1 LNRDHRLIRPTQP
14 HFDRRSL
21 ALAAVSGQ
29 INSCPIRAN
38 ARKMAARQTREASL
52 AEAYD
57 VTIVTVRPGTHPQAL
72 AVLGK
77 SLADDRNLLACWYS
91 DIGAVNQILII
102 RKAGDAAATLDARF
116 AALSA
121 VNPFGMSEYIVAM
134 AMDTYV
140 SFDFI
145 APLRPG
151 EFGPCYEVRSYVLKP
166 TGLAP
171 TIEAWRKSVPG
182 RMKISPV
189 LAAMTSVTG
198 AVTRFLHVWPY
209 KSFDE
214 RARLRAKAAADAV
227 WPPPGGPGHLVSQQ
241 VDIYLPAPFSPM
253 Q

>member
-1 LNRDHRLIRPTQP
+1 
-14 HFDRRSL
+14 
-21 ALAAVSGQ
+21 
-29 INSCPIRAN
+29 
-38 ARKMAARQTREASL
+38 
-52 AEAYD
+52 
-57 VTIVTVRPGTHPQAL
+57 
-72 AVLGK
+72 
-77 SLADDRNLLACWYS
+77 
-91 DIGAVNQILII
+91 
-102 RKAGDAAATLDARF
+102 
-116 AALSA
+116 
-121 VNPFGMSEYIVAM
+121 
-134 AMDTYV
+134 MDTYV

-166 TGLAP
+166 TGLEP
-171 TIEAWRKSVPG
+171 TIQAWRKAVPG

-214 RARLRAKAAADAV
+214 RARLRAKAAADGM

-253 Q
+253 K

>member
-1 LNRDHRLIRPTQP
+1 
-14 HFDRRSL
+14 
-21 ALAAVSGQ
+21 
-29 INSCPIRAN
+29 
-38 ARKMAARQTREASL
+38 MAEG
-52 AEAYD
+52 YD

-77 SLADDRNLLACWYS
+77 TLADDRNLLACWYS

-102 RKAGDAAATLDARF
+102 RKPADALATLDARF

-121 VNPFGMSEYIVAM
+121 PNPLGISEYIVAM

-140 SFDFI
+140 AFDFI
-145 APLRPG
+145 PPLRPG

-166 TGLAP
+166 GGLKP
-171 TIEAWRKSVPG
+171 TMEAWRKAVPG

-189 LAAMTSVTG
+189 LAAMTSVSG

-214 RARLRAKAAADAV
+214 RARLRAKAAADGV

-253 Q
+253 K

>member
-1 LNRDHRLIRPTQP
+1 
-14 HFDRRSL
+14 
-21 ALAAVSGQ
+21 
-29 INSCPIRAN
+29 
-38 ARKMAARQTREASL
+38 L

-253 Q
+253 K

>member
-1 LNRDHRLIRPTQP
+1 
-14 HFDRRSL
+14 
-21 ALAAVSGQ
+21 
-29 INSCPIRAN
+29 
-38 ARKMAARQTREASL
+38 M

-57 VTIVTVRPGTHPQAL
+57 VTIVSVRPGTHPQAL
-72 AVLGK
+72 AALGK

-91 DIGAVNQILII
+91 EIGAVNQILII
-102 RKAGDAAATLDARF
+102 RKLADAAATLDARF
-116 AALSA
+116 ALLSA
-121 VNPFGMSEYIVAM
+121 ANPFGMSEYIVAM

-140 SFDFI
+140 AFDFI

-171 TIEAWRKSVPG
+171 TIEAWRKAVPG
-182 RMKISPV
+182 PMKISPV

-214 RARLRAKAAADAV
+214 RARLRAKAAAEGV
-227 WPPPGGPGHLVSQQ
+227 WPPPGGPDHLVSQQ

-253 Q
+253 K

>member
-1 LNRDHRLIRPTQP
+1 MEGNVAQL
-14 HFDRRSL
+14 
-21 ALAAVSGQ
+21 
-29 INSCPIRAN
+29 
-38 ARKMAARQTREASL
+38 
-52 AEAYD
+52 YD
-57 VTIVTVRPGTHPQAL
+57 VTIVTVRPGTHPRAL
-72 AVLGK
+72 EVLGN
-77 SLADDRNLLACWYS
+77 SLGKDTNLLACWYS

-102 RKAGDAAATLDARF
+102 CKATDAAATLDVRF
-116 AALSA
+116 AALNA
-121 VNPFGMSEYIVAM
+121 ANPFGIGEYIVAM
-134 AMDTYV
+134 TMDTYI

-166 TGLAP
+166 DGLAP

-182 RMKISPV
+182 RMAISPV

-214 RARLRAKAAADAV
+214 RARLRAKAAADGV

-241 VDIYLPAPFSPM
+241 VDIYLPAAFSPM
-253 Q
+253 K

>member
-1 LNRDHRLIRPTQP
+1 MEGNVAQL
-14 HFDRRSL
+14 
-21 ALAAVSGQ
+21 
-29 INSCPIRAN
+29 
-38 ARKMAARQTREASL
+38 
-52 AEAYD
+52 YD
-57 VTIVTVRPGTHPQAL
+57 VTILTVRPGTHPRAL
-72 AVLGK
+72 EVLGN
-77 SLADDRNLLACWYS
+77 SLGKDTNLLACWYS

-102 RKAGDAAATLDARF
+102 RKATDAAATLDARF
-116 AALSA
+116 AALNA
-121 VNPFGMSEYIVAM
+121 PNPFGIGEYIAAM

-140 SFDFI
+140 PFDFI
-145 APLRPG
+145 APLRPN

-166 TGLAP
+166 DGLAP
-171 TIEAWRKSVPG
+171 TIEAWRKAVPG

-214 RARLRAKAAADAV
+214 RARLRAKAAADGV

-253 Q
+253 K

>member
-1 LNRDHRLIRPTQP
+1 MEGNVAQL
-14 HFDRRSL
+14 
-21 ALAAVSGQ
+21 
-29 INSCPIRAN
+29 
-38 ARKMAARQTREASL
+38 
-52 AEAYD
+52 YD
-57 VTIVTVRPGTHPQAL
+57 VTILTVRPGTHPRAL
-72 AVLGK
+72 EVLGN
-77 SLADDRNLLACWYS
+77 SLGNDTNLLACWYS

-102 RKAGDAAATLDARF
+102 RKATDAAATLDARF
-116 AALSA
+116 AALNA
-121 VNPFGMSEYIVAM
+121 ANPFGIGEYIVAM

-140 SFDFI
+140 AFDFI

-166 TGLAP
+166 DGLAP
-171 TIEAWRKSVPG
+171 TIEAWRKAVPG
-182 RMKISPV
+182 RMAISPV

-214 RARLRAKAAADAV
+214 RARLRAKAAADGV

-253 Q
+253 K